1 MNRCTIRPC
10 AVTKADWLIGI
21 NATRLFSV
29 PYHKTLNVG
38 RVQTPTLAML
48 AERDGKIMLF
58 QKKKY
63 DHVTPFPNGL
73 EAVSDR
79 WTKKKKRYPCR
90 RLARTG
96 RPFVFPWEREK
107 KTVKPPKPYDLTTL
121 QREANRLFGF
131 TSPKRPW
138 TTPRRSMRK
147 SC

>member
-10 AVTKADWLIGI
+10 ARSKADWLIGI

-29 PYHKTLNVG
+29 LYHKTLNVG

-63 DHVTPFPNGL
+63 YHVRLSLNGL

-79 WTKKKKRYPCR
+79 VDEKEKAVSMQTACQN
-90 RLARTG
+90 G
-96 RPFVFPWEREK
+96 RPFVFPWNGR
-107 KTVKPPKPYDLTTL
+107 
-121 QREANRLFGF
+121 
-131 TSPKRPW
+131 KR
-138 TTPRRSMRK
+138 R
-147 SC
+147 